1 MSNTRNFSGKVVLI
15 TGSSSGIGAEAAIE
29 FSRLGANVAI
39 TGRND
44 RNLSSV
50 AQQVVNVSPKGL
62 KPLQVVAD
70 ISKPEDCNRLID
82 ETIKSFGKLDVLV
95 NNAGRADACSSVTDP
110 DILNKY
116 QNQMDTDLRS
126 VIYLTHLSVKHLEKT
141 KGNIINISSVAGL
154 KPVSYLINLILF
166 IKITIKTID
175 VNNFPYLYLHM
186 LEKNIFN
193 IYATILLL
201 LI

>member
-1 MSNTRNFSGKVVLI
+1 MSVSYDFSGKVALI
-15 TGSSSGIGAEAAIE
+15 TGSSGGIGAVAAIE
-29 FSRLGANVAI
+29 FSRLGANIAI

-44 RNLSSV
+44 HNLSSV

-95 NNAGRADACSSVTDP
+95 NNAGYAMRCSVSDP
-110 DILNKY
+110 DILEKY
-116 QNQMDTDLRS
+116 QQIMDTNLRS

-141 KGNIINISSVAGL
+141 KGNIINISSVLGI
-154 KPVSYLINLILF
+154 KPVSIVI
-166 IKITIKTID
+166 
-175 VNNFPYLYLHM
+175 
-186 LEKNIFN
+186 IF
-193 IYATILLL
+193 
-201 LI
+201 